1 MSRHRPISLYKTSHD
16 QAFFASRAQ
25 WARRS
30 GRNSV
35 KEAGPAVKKASRSR
49 DVPSGGPMLTRSPR
63 AGDPFTCGRTHVCS
77 GVRGADGRD
86 FRAARRNPEGG
97 RAPVNYANAIG
108 LVLCLVIALFLVA
121 ALLFPERF

>member
-1 MSRHRPISLYKTSHD
+1 MPRHRPIVLCKTSHD
-16 QAFFASRAQ
+16 QAFVAPRAPWASR
-25 WARRS
+25 S
-30 GRNSV
+30 VRNSV

-77 GVRGADGRD
+77 GVRGADGGGLRP
-86 FRAARRNPEGG
+86 ARRYPEGG
-97 RAPVNYANAIG
+97 GTPVNYANAIG
-108 LVLCLVIALFLVA
+108 LVLCLVIALVLVA